1 MQFNQVIGREKEKA
15 QLRDLVQQN
24 RLSHSLLFLGKDGSA
39 ALQMAIAFA
48 QFVMCERVKPKEA
61 QAGPT
66 LFGETE
72 EQETKIIRTDSCG
85 ACPACLKVEQLIHP
99 DLHFSYPILK
109 RDSKHDRMISTDFI
123 AEWRRFVL
131 EEPYES
137 VGGWFDFLK
146 NSPSAK
152 IDSAA
157 NKQGNITVHECED
170 ILHKFS
176 LKPFESDFKIL
187 IMWMPEFLKREGNR
201 LLKLIEEP
209 PPGTLFIFVAED
221 ENEILPTILSRTQL
235 VKIPLPSDVE
245 VEKMLLDRNT
255 PPEQAAQVAAVA
267 AGNIREAINMLEN
280 VEDDWL
286 ITIRDWLNVTY
297 KNKVELQSKWIDEV
311 NQLGREKQKQL
322 LHYFIYLIELALKI
336 NCLGAENSQTISHG
350 ERDFAAKLSEEC
362 GIYVLEEMAE
372 ELDKAM
378 YFIERNANAKMLFHS
393 LTIRFHYLIKEKCL
407 ILIH

>member
-48 QFVMCERVKPKEA
+48 QFVMCERVKPKDQ

-66 LFGETE
+66 LFGEAE

-99 DLHFSYPILK
+99 DLHFSYPVLK

-131 EEPYES
+131 EEPYEN

-146 NSPSAK
+146 NSPTAK

-187 IMWMPEFLKREGNR
+187 IMWMPEFLKKEGNR

-255 PPEQAAQVAAVA
+255 VPERAAQVAAVA
-267 AGNIREAINMLEN
+267 AGNIREAINMLES

-286 ITIRDWLNVTY
+286 TTIRDWLNVTY
-297 KNKVELQSKWIDEV
+297 KNKVEVQSKWIDEA

-336 NCLGAENSQTISHG
+336 NCFGTEKSQTISQE
-350 ERDFAAKLSEEC
+350 ERDFAAKLSKEC
-362 GIYVLEEMAE
+362 GIEVLEEMAE

-393 LTIRFHYLIKEKCL
+393 LTIRFHYLIKENYL